1 MRGVAFLIAVGLIP
15 TGVVGATQDAETAV
29 NAVTLEE
36 LRTVFQEAYIDAE
49 IDEDG
54 DLQLTEPDGLMLWV
68 QLDDERRLLNFFTVG
83 VLRADVTQEQKLVF
97 LNELNRSII
106 GATFYLARDDFM
118 IADSYLSY
126 EDGMSNDR
134 VISSYRWFRDAVLT
148 AIRRDERGILG
159 QKAQIRPADACA
171 RQQSGCTRAKT

>member
-1 MRGVAFLIAVGLIP
+1 MRGVALLIAVGLIP
-15 TGVVGATQDAETAV
+15 SGVLGAMQEAATAP
-29 NAVTLEE
+29 NDMTLEE
-36 LRTVFQEAYIDAE
+36 LQRVFQEAYIDAE

-54 DLQLTEPDGLMLWV
+54 DLQLTESDGLMLWV

-126 EDGMSNDR
+126 EGGMSSDR
-134 VISSYRWFRDAVLT
+134 VMSSYHWFRDAVVT

-159 QKAQIRPADACA
+159 QKARIRPAEACP
-171 RQQSGCTRAKT
+171 QQQPGCIRAKT